1 MGGRVT
7 SGENGTKNWG
17 EANETEKNDDEG
29 GREGHPEKDYSAVVI
44 TP

>member
-1 MGGRVT
+1 MT

-17 EANETEKNDDEG
+17 AANETEKNDDEG
-29 GREGHPEKDYSAVVI
+29 GREGHPKKDCYNVVI